1 MQSGKSVG
9 GDEMNDY
16 YTVEMVRHIQKVVA
30 ETNKELERLKHL
42 PRATKYSTTKFYNF
56 NNKRKKGKT
65 K

>member
-1 MQSGKSVG
+1 
-9 GDEMNDY
+9 MNEY

-42 PRATKYSTTKFYNF
+42 PRATKYSTTKFYNS
-56 NNKRKKGKT
+56 NKKRKKDKE